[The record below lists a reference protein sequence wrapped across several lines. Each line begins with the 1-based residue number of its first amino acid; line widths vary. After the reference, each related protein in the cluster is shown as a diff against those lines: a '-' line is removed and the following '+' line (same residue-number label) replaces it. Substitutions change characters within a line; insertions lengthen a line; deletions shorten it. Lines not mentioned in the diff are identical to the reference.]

1 MSNDVEYAVRK
12 SIRNNPITRE
22 VDRAHARALRR
33 NVWLA
38 CLVVAMVLFTA
49 WQHFEVVRYGY
60 QTERLRLDRSS
71 EETINRKLRLNLET
85 LRAPG
90 YVDAHARALGL
101 TPPSIDDTLVVERAP
116 AAPAPTGVV
125 ASIR

>member
-1 MSNDVEYAVRK
+1 MSNDVEYAIRK

-22 VDRAHARALRR
+22 VDRVHARALRR

-38 CLVVAMVLFTA
+38 SLVVATLLFTA
-49 WQHFEVVRYGY
+49 WQHFKVVRDGY
-60 QTERLRLDRSS
+60 ATERLRLDRAY

-90 YVDAHARALGL
+90 YLDAHARTLGL
-101 TPPSIDDTLVVERAP
+101 QPPSIDDTLVLERAP
-116 AAPAPTGVV
+116 ATPAPAGVV
-125 ASIR
+125 ASVR